1 MCIII
6 YKPAG
11 RKLPNEFMRFK
22 CEVSNPDGFG
32 FATPT
37 KVFHSMHRDELEYHL
52 RRDVDIDE
60 PCFIHCRIATHGSL
74 KKSNCHPF
82 VDLESGVSFAHNG
95 ILHKVEP
102 IGDKTDSETAFLTH
116 FVPVIRRY
124 GINSRE
130 LAAEV
135 RSIIDGSRFIFMN
148 PEGEVVMFGN
158 WYKREQDGCYYS
170 HIPW

>member
-11 RKLPNEFMRFK
+11 LQLPDELMRFK
-22 CEVSNPDGFG
+22 CETQNPHGFG

-37 KVFHSMHRDELEYHL
+37 KVFHSMSRKDFE
-52 RRDVDIDE
+52 RRLTAEFDPAE
-60 PCFIHCRIATHGSL
+60 PLLIHCRIATHGSL

-82 VDLESGVSFAHNG
+82 IDLESGVAFAHNG
-95 ILHKVEP
+95 ILDIKP
-102 IGDKTDSETAFLTH
+102 IGDKTDSETAFITR
-116 FVPVIRRY
+116 FVPVIRQY
-124 GINSRE
+124 GIKSRE

-135 RSIIDGSRFIFMN
+135 RSIIGGSRFIFMDA
-148 PEGEVVMFGN
+148 EGSVVMFGN
-158 WYKREQDGCYYS
+158 WYKRQADGCYYS